1 MNAETPYL
9 CVLVFNLGCWML
21 LTRVFPLI
29 RWVEAT
35 FVIDRQLI
43 KDAND
48 TGLRFLSVHL
58 DEALSKDDRSLNG
71 FNPPRT
77 LRFTVGL
84 VVLIENLVIMLLPLA
99 GDQTSLASV
108 ARQAGRLCFLNI
120 LPLCLLAI
128 PETSVMSHLMR
139 QCREQWFWAHVF
151 FGWLVAFQA
160 AIHAIGIMCL
170 TSTLSNVRWRTWATG
185 LTSGILLVLLVIF
198 SAWRQHLQIA
208 ISKVFLG
215 AGSVEKSTDLS
226 RSIVAHWVLGT
237 VLAGVMIA
245 HAVFN
250 LTWALVSTIASSV
263 GLLVGVCITRKAS
276 LSSAVSH
283 YAVENSTKPGGPR
296 EPQVHVLEVGI
307 NTGSGTTTGEWYY
320 FKVDNVPIRVARLE
334 RRERR
339 DGAGYDLI
347 AVLLMSRDAGATA
360 DPDVRG
366 PYLIPLAAPVATN
379 RPLRVIALDSGVVE
393 AQQYL
398 AWRCELK
405 RVEAACTSLVWLNE
419 NPVFLKT
426 WITNAGF
433 EKKSQIRISNVIALS
448 KSESIQEVL
457 REEMPFTDDTY
468 FIGEHFRSYDMS
480 LIPFDE
486 ERKAEAK
493 IVAGIQ
499 TIAKVHH
506 GRRMLE

>member
-1 MNAETPYL
+1 
-9 CVLVFNLGCWML
+9 ML

-84 VVLIENLVIMLLPLA
+84 VVFIENLVVMLLPLE
-99 GDQTSLASV
+99 GDQTFLASV
-108 ARQAGRLCFLNI
+108 TRQAGRLCFLNI

-128 PETSVMSHLMR
+128 PETSLMSRLMR
-139 QCREQWFWAHVF
+139 QCREQWIWAHVF

-170 TSTLSNVRWRTWATG
+170 TSTLSTYVRKADSIQ
-185 LTSGILLVLLVIF
+185 SGILLVLLVILL
-198 SAWRQHLQIA
+198 AWRQHLQIA
-208 ISKVFLG
+208 ISKVFSG
-215 AGSVEKSTDLS
+215 TASVEKSTDLS
-226 RSIVAHWVLGT
+226 RSFLAHWVLGT

-250 LTWALVSTIASSV
+250 LTWALVSTIVSSV

-283 YAVENSTKPGGPR
+283 YAVKNSTKPGGPR

-339 DGAGYDLI
+339 DGAGYDLV
-347 AVLLMSRDAGATA
+347 AVLLMSRDAAATA

-426 WITNAGF
+426 WITNVGF
-433 EKKSQIRISNVIALS
+433 EERSQIRVVCFGRSRRVIDDLMRVEPQSTDAEKWLIEGVKSNVIALS
-448 KSESIQEVL
+448 KCESIQEVL

-468 FIGEHFRSYDMS
+468 
-480 LIPFDE
+480 
-486 ERKAEAK
+486 
-493 IVAGIQ
+493 
-499 TIAKVHH
+499 
-506 GRRMLE
+506 

>member
-84 VVLIENLVIMLLPLA
+84 VVLIENLVVMLLPLE
-99 GDQTSLASV
+99 GDQT
-108 ARQAGRLCFLNI
+108 FL
-120 LPLCLLAI
+120 
-128 PETSVMSHLMR
+128 
-139 QCREQWFWAHVF
+139 
-151 FGWLVAFQA
+151 
-160 AIHAIGIMCL
+160 
-170 TSTLSNVRWRTWATG
+170 
-185 LTSGILLVLLVIF
+185 
-198 SAWRQHLQIA
+198 
-208 ISKVFLG
+208 
-215 AGSVEKSTDLS
+215 
-226 RSIVAHWVLGT
+226 
-237 VLAGVMIA
+237 
-245 HAVFN
+245 
-250 LTWALVSTIASSV
+250 
-263 GLLVGVCITRKAS
+263 
-276 LSSAVSH
+276 
-283 YAVENSTKPGGPR
+283 PR
-296 EPQVHVLEVGI
+296 EPQVHVLEVGF

-339 DGAGYDLI
+339 DGAGYDLV
-347 AVLLMSRDAGATA
+347 AVLLMSRDAAATA

-419 NPVFLKT
+419 NPVFLRRGSQMSASKRDL
-426 WITNAGF
+426 
-433 EKKSQIRISNVIALS
+433 KS
-448 KSESIQEVL
+448 VL
-457 REEMPFTDDTY
+457 CV
-468 FIGEHFRSYDMS
+468 
-480 LIPFDE
+480 L
-486 ERKAEAK
+486 
-493 IVAGIQ
+493 VAVG
-499 TIAKVHH
+499 
-506 GRRMLE
+506 G

>member
-1 MNAETPYL
+1 
-9 CVLVFNLGCWML
+9 
-21 LTRVFPLI
+21 
-29 RWVEAT
+29 
-35 FVIDRQLI
+35 
-43 KDAND
+43 
-48 TGLRFLSVHL
+48 
-58 DEALSKDDRSLNG
+58 
-71 FNPPRT
+71 
-77 LRFTVGL
+77 
-84 VVLIENLVIMLLPLA
+84 
-99 GDQTSLASV
+99 
-108 ARQAGRLCFLNI
+108 
-120 LPLCLLAI
+120 
-128 PETSVMSHLMR
+128 
-139 QCREQWFWAHVF
+139 
-151 FGWLVAFQA
+151 
-160 AIHAIGIMCL
+160 MCL

-398 AWRCELK
+398 AWRL
-405 RVEAACTSLVWLNE
+405 
-419 NPVFLKT
+419 FLKT

-433 EKKSQIRISNVIALS
+433 EKKSQIRIVCFGRSRRVIDGLERVEPQSTDAEKWLIEGVKSNVIALS